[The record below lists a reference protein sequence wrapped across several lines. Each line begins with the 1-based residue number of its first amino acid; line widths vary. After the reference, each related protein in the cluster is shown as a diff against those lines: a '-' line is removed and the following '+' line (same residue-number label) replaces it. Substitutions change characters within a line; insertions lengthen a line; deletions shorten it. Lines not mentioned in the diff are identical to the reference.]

1 MTFRETYP
9 DFVAIEGHIKKARVE
24 RSLAIAQ
31 FIADVAGDS
40 INGLKRLARSFG
52 AKRAGALPNWARHA
66 PRQPRSLA
74 AEN

>member
-9 DFVAIEGHIKKARVE
+9 DFAAIEGHIKRARAE

-31 FIADVAGDS
+31 FLADLIGDS
-40 INGLKRLARSFG
+40 INGLKKLARSLG
-52 AKRAGALPNWARHA
+52 AKRAGALPAWARHA
-66 PRQPRSLA
+66 PQRKVLA

>member
-9 DFVAIEGHIKKARVE
+9 DFAAIEEHIKKARAE

-31 FIADVAGDS
+31 FIADAIVDS
-40 INGLKRLARSFG
+40 IGGIKKLARSLG
-52 AKRAGALPNWARHA
+52 AKRAGALPVWARHA
-66 PRQPRSLA
+66 PQRKVLA